1 MGSPPHYRT
10 WRRSRGNRLL
20 GSLYPQGYPIHLTL
34 CTLGEGGPFARAAF
48 AQPVFDAL
56 SHHPTTLAACLMPD
70 HLHWLLDDAAQA
82 IETTQAFKS
91 YSTRLVRR
99 AGYRDPLWQ
108 RSFWDH
114 VVRRRESLEAVI
126 AYILD
131 NPVRDG
137 LVQRREE
144 YPYSVVRSERFG
156 N

>member
-1 MGSPPHYRT
+1 
-10 WRRSRGNRLL
+10 
-20 GSLYPQGYPIHLTL
+20 
-34 CTLGEGGPFARAAF
+34 
-48 AQPVFDAL
+48 FDAL
-56 SHHPTTLAACLMPD
+56 AYHPVTLAACLMPD
-70 HLHWLLDDAAQA
+70 HLHWLLDDAARA

-91 YSTRLVRR
+91 FSTRLVRR

-131 NPVRDG
+131 NPVRDK

-144 YPYSVVRSERFG
+144 YSYSVVRSERFG
-156 N
+156 D